1 MAKTDKITNAITK
14 KAKIRAEKT
23 AKIKL
28 KFDLHVYLKYA
39 IDFKD
44 ISVWLRIICD
54 DCFAIT
60 ASGLQSIV
68 YKGFT
73 VMRSHYR

>member
-23 AKIKL
+23 GKVKL

-44 ISVWLRIICD
+44 ISV
-54 DCFAIT
+54 
-60 ASGLQSIV
+60 
-68 YKGFT
+68 
-73 VMRSHYR
+73 